1 MRLSSIKAR
10 LLLLTAGFGL
20 LMIVLI
26 IVVVPPRASKLASG
40 VMEENSYSINNLLR
54 DNLAL
59 GIQTLIL
66 DNGEALQQSLNL
78 LKSESA
84 ESQLIQTVAV
94 YDTDL
99 KFIKGINADSN
110 RKITKVEKPLVQ
122 SDTKKIVITS
132 PMHDVN
138 KAVVG
143 YVLCE
148 FSKKRLTDQTRAF
161 MKFLWFIG
169 CLFLIIMGIAGYLV
183 AQSIIQPVGSS
194 IEMIKNIAAGE
205 GDLTQRLVYTAN
217 NEIGALSKWFNT
229 FVEKLQK
236 IVREIAESVNSLTS
250 FSGDFTKASSDT
262 GKAADDLRLK
272 AQTAS
277 EAVDGVS
284 SSLEEMSSSAQNMST
299 SVGNITTSINE
310 MSLSIN
316 EVAINCQHET
326 RIATD
331 ADNQARQALNAIN
344 ELGTKSKDIEK
355 ILELIKNI
363 ADRTNLLSLNAT
375 IEAASAGEAGKGFA
389 VVASEVK
396 ELSKQTAEATE
407 SIGGNIEEMQKKTD
421 AAVKIIQK
429 IATIINEI
437 NNISHT
443 IASSVE
449 EQSATVSEISGNANS
464 TNEVASGIARQ
475 VTSSAENIKKV
486 TRIINDVETVANE
499 NDQSSKNIIQLV
511 SEFTR
516 LTEKVDIIVRQ
527 FKV

>member
-1 MRLSSIKAR
+1 M
-10 LLLLTAGFGL
+10 LL
-20 LMIVLI
+20 LI
-26 IVVVPPRASKLASG
+26 IVVVPPRASKLASR
-40 VMEENSYSINNLLR
+40 VMEENSVFINNLLC

-59 GIQTLIL
+59 GIQTMVL
-66 DNGEALQQSLNL
+66 DNGEALEQSLNL
-78 LKSESA
+78 LDNES
-84 ESQLIQTVAV
+84 SQSKLIQTVAV

-99 KFIKGINADSN
+99 NFIKGINADTTRAISKVEQSLVN
-110 RKITKVEKPLVQ
+110 TDSKKIT
-122 SDTKKIVITS
+122 ITS

-138 KAVVG
+138 KTVVG
-143 YVLCE
+143 YVLCV
-148 FSKKRLTDQTRAF
+148 FSKKRLTDQTNEF
-161 MKFLWFIG
+161 MRFLWLTGFVF
-169 CLFLIIMGIAGYLV
+169 LFIMGIAGFLV
-183 AQSIIQPVGSS
+183 AQSIIRPVGSS

-205 GDLTQRLVYTAN
+205 GDLTQRLAYTVN
-217 NEIGALSKWFNT
+217 DEVGALSKWFNT
-229 FVEKLQK
+229 FIEKLQK
-236 IVREIAESVNSLTS
+236 IVREITESVHALTS
-250 FSGDFTKASSDT
+250 FSGDFSEASTGT
-262 GKAADDLRLK
+262 GKAADELRIK

-277 EAVDGVS
+277 NAVDGVA

-299 SVGNITTSINE
+299 SVGSITTSINE

-316 EVAINCQHET
+316 EVAKNCQHET

-331 ADNQARQALNAIN
+331 ADNQANMALKAIN
-344 ELGTKSKDIEK
+344 ELGVKSKDIEK

-407 SIGGNIEEMQKKTD
+407 SIGKNIEEMQKKTN
-421 AAVKIIQK
+421 AAIEIIEK

-437 NNISHT
+437 NSISHT

-464 TNEVASGIARQ
+464 TNDVASGIAQ
-475 VTSSAENIKKV
+475 KIISSADNIKKV
-486 TRIINDVETVANE
+486 TQIINDVKTVASE
-499 NDQSSKNIIQLV
+499 NDRSSKNMIQLV
-511 SEFTR
+511 TEFTR
-516 LTEKVDIIVRQ
+516 LTEKVETIVRQ